1 MVKIDRFE
9 FMSPYRTMSLSTAKI
24 DAFVLKAKNDH
35 EAILEKL
42 MNQPFKCPVDGYV
55 GEFLSSYSLK

>member
-1 MVKIDRFE
+1 
-9 FMSPYRTMSLSTAKI
+9 MSLSTAKI

-55 GEFLSSYSLK
+55 GEFLLPIFIKVISLLRWKIM